1 MVLCGVCDDG
11 HPGFLHPALPLLPHR
26 FLENWCARVRA
37 RTHTHTTP
45 SEVRGGSLLGSFFC
59 SMLKYHSTNSAVA
72 QIGISLLFGY
82 LTLGKAAPPLASAS
96 PVKRQGLG

>member
-37 RTHTHTTP
+37 RAHTHTPRADILLPKGTP
-45 SEVRGGSLLGSFFC
+45 VVMTDSLGHNFRR
-59 SMLKYHSTNSAVA
+59 K
-72 QIGISLLFGY
+72 
-82 LTLGKAAPPLASAS
+82 K
-96 PVKRQGLG
+96 

>member
-37 RTHTHTTP
+37 RARTHTHTHTHTHTALGALFA
-45 SEVRGGSLLGSFFC
+45 VHDFTCLLGTAGRDG
-59 SMLKYHSTNSAVA
+59 HEAA
-72 QIGISLLFGY
+72 GQQAGIS
-82 LTLGKAAPPLASAS
+82 
-96 PVKRQGLG
+96 VGLEKFPK